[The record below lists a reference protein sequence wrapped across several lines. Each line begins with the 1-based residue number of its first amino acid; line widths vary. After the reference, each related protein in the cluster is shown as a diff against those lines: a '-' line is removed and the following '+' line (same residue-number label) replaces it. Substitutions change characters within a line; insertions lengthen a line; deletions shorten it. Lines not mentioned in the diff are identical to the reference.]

1 MSAFTDLPPF
11 FQGRIALSPGG
22 CWLWTGELNRNGYG
36 TYLTRPVPGQ
46 RKRKM
51 VHIEVYVLLK
61 GEYDRR
67 LLLDHGCRVR
77 NCCNPEHLEPVTVKV
92 NTLRGEAV
100 LFKPLSDPALLQMTS
115 EY

>member
-1 MSAFTDLPPF
+1 MSGFQDLPVF
-11 FQGRIALSPGG
+11 FQARISLSPGG
-22 CWLWTGELNRNGYG
+22 CWLWQGEINRNGYG

-51 VHIEVYVLLK
+51 AHIEVYVLLV
-61 GEYDRR
+61 GEYDRS

-77 NCCNPEHLEPVTVKV
+77 NCCNPEHLEPVTVQV

-100 LFKPLSDPALLQMTS
+100 LFKPLKQEVLQ
-115 EY
+115 